1 MRKRTRQSK
10 RYIPQ
15 HLKHFVIRA
24 STLGE
29 KNHWF
34 AETDR
39 YSPLRGDAI
48 GVGAIYNLHTQHWLV
63 WLSTNG
69 LDITILCA
77 HEDQEKA
84 DAVVNAIA
92 VAAQSGDFADA
103 MKVPMLLGQWRSS
116 GIQEPSLPEDILATI
131 GRVLLHHVVPLHAP
145 ARSTA

>member
-10 RYIPQ
+10 QHIPQ
-15 HLKHFVIRA
+15 YLKHSVIRA
-24 STLGE
+24 STRGE

-48 GVGAIYNLHTQHWLV
+48 GVGATYNRHTQHWLV

-84 DAVVNAIA
+84 DAVVNAIT

-103 MKVPMLLGQWRSS
+103 MKGLMLLGQWRSS
-116 GIQEPSLPEDILATI
+116 GIQEPPLSEDILATI
-131 GRVLLHHVVPLHAP
+131 GRTLLHHVVPLHAP